1 VVRRYND
8 LRRRHLEGQRALRRR
23 RGGRGLPR
31 NTELTGRRALPDFA
45 EWLSDVVKEEIGNG
59 LDVGDDVMAIGF
71 PPSKEAY
78 TYKALRAYGNHFRI
92 CDVDGGCRHITFD
105 CGVANLFWQGSR
117 SSVHDKNIV
126 DGQLS
131 YVGTL
136 TEILQLCYRDI
147 HILLL
152 KARWVQPN
160 SVGRET
166 LRHDE
171 YGYLMANFE
180 RLQPANR
187 EPYVFPA
194 TVKQV
199 FFSDDATHRGW
210 KVVLD
215 KEPRG
220 VRCVADEEEPQLGP
234 NAFAAGVQAE
244 THINIQYTYTQA
256 MAQGTVVADELVPT
270 FHGGGQDH
278 GPSAPTEA
286 HGWAEES
293 SEESD
298 SASDHS
304 CNGEDLSRDLDFV
317 DLDRP

>member
-1 VVRRYND
+1 M
-8 LRRRHLEGQRALRRR
+8 
-23 RGGRGLPR
+23 
-31 NTELTGRRALPDFA
+31 PDFA
-45 EWLSDVVKEEIGNG
+45 EWLSNVVKEEIGNG
-59 LDVGDDVMAIGF
+59 VDVGDQVMAIGF

-78 TYKALRAYGNHFRI
+78 TYRGLRAYGNHFRT

-117 SSVHDKNIV
+117 SSVRDKNIV

-136 TEILQLCYRDI
+136 TEILQLSYKDI

-180 RLQPANR
+180 QLQPVNR

-199 FFSDDATHRGW
+199 FFSDDA
-210 KVVLD
+210 
-215 KEPRG
+215 
-220 VRCVADEEEPQLGP
+220 
-234 NAFAAGVQAE
+234 
-244 THINIQYTYTQA
+244 
-256 MAQGTVVADELVPT
+256 
-270 FHGGGQDH
+270 FHGGGLDH
-278 GPSAPTEA
+278 GPSAPTQA

-293 SEESD
+293 SDESD

-317 DLDRP
+317 HLERL